1 MTVFSNPLNFPE
13 GTHTC
18 GQNSAHFRLPCPAV
32 DCSFYFFFVFICLQI
47 VPWYSHRIPMKF
59 PQFPSSVI
67 WWFPE
72 IGVPPDHPNFN
83 GIFFYKLSLWG
94 YPHDYGNLHHSQNS
108 HDNQPTLPMRCRFF
122 SRGTTSTAMPA
133 TAVRRWRL
141 VSRLPQAPG
150 HDASRRVTTLE
161 GHIAMKCD

>member
-1 MTVFSNPLNFPE
+1 
-13 GTHTC
+13 
-18 GQNSAHFRLPCPAV
+18 
-32 DCSFYFFFVFICLQI
+32 
-47 VPWYSHRIPMKF
+47 MKF

-108 HDNQPTLPMRCRFF
+108 HDNQPTLPMRCRLCRFF

-141 VSRLPQAPG
+141 VSRLPQAPWG
-150 HDASRRVTTLE
+150 TKSVTTRHDASRGSHRYEMRSVIPSLVHTKHPLNET
-161 GHIAMKCD
+161 MVFRR